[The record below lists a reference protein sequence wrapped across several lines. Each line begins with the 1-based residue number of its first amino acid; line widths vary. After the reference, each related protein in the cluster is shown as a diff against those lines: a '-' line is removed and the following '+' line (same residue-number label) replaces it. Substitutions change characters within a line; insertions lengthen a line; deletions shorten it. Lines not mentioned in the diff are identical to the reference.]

1 MNETVKEL
9 VDAVTILSVLDKIE
23 KSPQNIFSLSLRGT
37 EKRFTYIKKDSDIDI
52 TLDHETFE
60 IFDRD
65 GGFSKSIFK
74 TRITKTKKFLFGL
87 FKKECVDED
96 NVFYK
101 KFYAIVKARQ
111 DYLEKIQQKRV
122 QETIQQLLDS

>member
-1 MNETVKEL
+1 MSETVKEL
-9 VDAVTILSVLDKIE
+9 ADAVTILSILDKIE
-23 KSPQNIFSLSLRGT
+23 KSPQNVYGLLIHRP
-37 EKRFTYIKKDSDIDI
+37 EKRFTYIKKQSDIVI
-52 TLDHETFE
+52 VLDHKTFE

-111 DYLEKIQQKRV
+111 DYTEKIHQKQVQQ
-122 QETIQQLLDS
+122 TIQQLLDL